1 MQQPDKKRSK
11 VIAILIVYIIV
22 SILFGLLAFKYLAP
36 KFISIH
42 AAIGI
47 FAVISLGVAM
57 YMLNYVQNYIT
68 KTGKV
73 AQTAVD
79 TLSER
84 DRKEQERKEQEKL
97 DKELKRRRAEE
108 IKRIIAEKVEEM
120 AADTEQ
126 ITDPEKY
133 FDQLLINLSK
143 AIAIVQGVAYTL
155 NRQTQTFSMTSTYAF
170 YTTDTSRT
178 FAIGEG
184 IPGQVAKDK
193 KILFIDEV
201 PEGYIKIV
209 SGLGSSSPRYMGVIP
224 IIHNDETIALLE
236 ISTFEKPEVDLVE
249 FQKQF
254 NAKVSEKISTLI
266 P

>member
-1 MQQPDKKRSK
+1 MNEKRK
-11 VIAILIVYIIV
+11 AITILIIYIIV
-22 SILFGLLAFKYLAP
+22 SIIFGLSAFKYLAP
-36 KFISIH
+36 KFISANAI
-42 AAIGI
+42 IGI
-47 FAVISLGVAM
+47 YALVSIAMTAYALVTVRKIGLQQGGSISTAADYFAD
-57 YMLNYVQNYIT
+57 QD
-68 KTGKV
+68 
-73 AQTAVD
+73 Q
-79 TLSER
+79 
-84 DRKEQERKEQEKL
+84 KEKERKEQEKI
-97 DKELKRRRAEE
+97 DKELKRRREAEG
-108 IKRIIAEKVEEM
+108 KKAIAEKVEEM
-120 AADTEQ
+120 VADTEQ

-155 NRQTQTFSMTSTYAF
+155 NRQTQTYSMVSTYAF

-193 KILFIDEV
+193 KLLFINDV

-209 SGLGSSSPRYMGVIP
+209 SGLGTSSPKYMGVIP
-224 IIHNDETIALLE
+224 VIHGDETIALLE

-254 NAKVSEKISTLI
+254 NEKVSDKISTLI

>member
-1 MQQPDKKRSK
+1 MKEKRK
-11 VIAILIVYIIV
+11 AITILIIYIIV
-22 SILFGLLAFKYLAP
+22 SIVFGLSAFKYLAP
-36 KFISIH
+36 KFIS
-42 AAIGI
+42 ANTVIGI
-47 FAVISLGVAM
+47 YALISIAMTAYALVTVRKIGLQQGGSISTAADYFAD
-57 YMLNYVQNYIT
+57 Q
-68 KTGKV
+68 
-73 AQTAVD
+73 
-79 TLSER
+79 
-84 DRKEQERKEQEKL
+84 DRKEKERKEQEKI
-97 DKELKRRRAEE
+97 DKELKRRREAEG
-108 IKRIIAEKVEEM
+108 KKLIAEKVDEM
-120 AADTEQ
+120 VADTQQ

-155 NRQTQTFSMTSTYAF
+155 NRQTQTFSMISTYAF

-193 KILFIDEV
+193 KLLFINDV

-224 IIHNDETIALLE
+224 IIHGDETIALLE

-254 NAKVSEKISTLI
+254 NEKVSEKISTLL
-266 P
+266 PA

>member
-1 MQQPDKKRSK
+1 MNEKRK
-11 VIAILIVYIIV
+11 AITILIIYIIV
-22 SILFGLLAFKYLAP
+22 SIIFGLSAFKYLAP
-36 KFISIH
+36 KFISANTIVGIYALVSIAMTAYALVTVRKIGLQQGGSIST
-42 AAIGI
+42 AADY
-47 FAVISLGVAM
+47 FAD
-57 YMLNYVQNYIT
+57 QD
-68 KTGKV
+68 
-73 AQTAVD
+73 Q
-79 TLSER
+79 
-84 DRKEQERKEQEKL
+84 KEKERKEQEKIN
-97 DKELKRRRAEE
+97 KELKRRREAEG
-108 IKRIIAEKVEEM
+108 KKAIAEKVEEM
-120 AADTEQ
+120 VADTEQ

-155 NRQTQTFSMTSTYAF
+155 NRQTQTYSIVSTYAF

-193 KILFIDEV
+193 KPLFINDV

-209 SGLGSSSPRYMGVIP
+209 SGLGTSSPNYMGVIP
-224 IIHNDETIALLE
+224 IIHGDETIALLE

-254 NAKVSEKISTLI
+254 NEKVSDKISTLI

>member
-1 MQQPDKKRSK
+1 MNEKRK
-11 VIAILIVYIIV
+11 AITILIIYIIV
-22 SILFGLLAFKYLAP
+22 SIIFGLSAFKYLAP
-36 KFISIH
+36 KFISANAI
-42 AAIGI
+42 IGI
-47 FAVISLGVAM
+47 YALISIAMAAYALVTVRKIGLQQGGSISTAADYFAD
-57 YMLNYVQNYIT
+57 QD
-68 KTGKV
+68 
-73 AQTAVD
+73 Q
-79 TLSER
+79 
-84 DRKEQERKEQEKL
+84 KEKERKEQEKI
-97 DKELKRRRAEE
+97 DKELKRRREAEG
-108 IKRIIAEKVEEM
+108 KKAIAEKVEEM
-120 AADTEQ
+120 VADTEQ
-126 ITDPEKY
+126 ITDPAKY

-155 NRQTQTFSMTSTYAF
+155 NRQTQTYSMVSTYAF

-193 KILFIDEV
+193 KLLFINDV

-209 SGLGSSSPRYMGVIP
+209 SGLGTSSPKYMGVIP
-224 IIHNDETIALLE
+224 VIHGDETIALIE

-254 NAKVSEKISTLI
+254 NEKVSEKISTLI

>member
-1 MQQPDKKRSK
+1 MNEKRK
-11 VIAILIVYIIV
+11 AITILIIYIIV
-22 SILFGLLAFKYLAP
+22 SIIFGLSAFKYLAP
-36 KFISIH
+36 KFISANTI
-42 AAIGI
+42 IGI
-47 FAVISLGVAM
+47 FALVSIAMTAYALVTVRKIGLQQGGSIS
-57 YMLNYVQNYIT
+57 
-68 KTGKV
+68 
-73 AQTAVD
+73 TAAD
-79 TLSER
+79 YFA
-84 DRKEQERKEQEKL
+84 DQDQKEKERKEQEKI
-97 DKELKRRRAEE
+97 DKELKRRREAEG
-108 IKRIIAEKVEEM
+108 KKAIAEKVEEM
-120 AADTEQ
+120 VADTEQ
-126 ITDPEKY
+126 LTDPEKY

-155 NRQTQTFSMTSTYAF
+155 NRQTQTYSIVSTYAF

-193 KILFIDEV
+193 KLLFINDV

-209 SGLGSSSPRYMGVIP
+209 SGLGTSSPKYMGVIP
-224 IIHNDETIALLE
+224 VIHGDETIALIE

-254 NAKVSEKISTLI
+254 NEKVSDKISTLI

>member
-1 MQQPDKKRSK
+1 MKEKRK
-11 VIAILIVYIIV
+11 AITILIIYIIV
-22 SILFGLLAFKYLAP
+22 SIVFGLSAFKYLAP
-36 KFISIH
+36 KFIS
-42 AAIGI
+42 ANTVIGI
-47 FAVISLGVAM
+47 YALISIAMSAYALVTVRKIGLQQGGSISTAADYFAD
-57 YMLNYVQNYIT
+57 Q
-68 KTGKV
+68 
-73 AQTAVD
+73 
-79 TLSER
+79 
-84 DRKEQERKEQEKL
+84 DRKEKERKEQEKI
-97 DKELKRRRAEE
+97 DKELKRRREAEG
-108 IKRIIAEKVEEM
+108 KKLIAEKVDEM
-120 AADTEQ
+120 VADTQQ

-155 NRQTQTFSMTSTYAF
+155 NRQTQTFSMISTYAF

-193 KILFIDEV
+193 KLLFINDV

-224 IIHNDETIALLE
+224 IIHGDETIALLE

-254 NAKVSEKISTLI
+254 NEKVSEKISSLL
-266 P
+266 PA

>member
-1 MQQPDKKRSK
+1 MNEKRK
-11 VIAILIVYIIV
+11 AITILIIYIIV
-22 SILFGLLAFKYLAP
+22 SIIFGLSAFKYLAP
-36 KFISIH
+36 KFISANTI
-42 AAIGI
+42 IGI
-47 FAVISLGVAM
+47 FALVSIAMTAYALVTVRKIGLQQGGSIS
-57 YMLNYVQNYIT
+57 
-68 KTGKV
+68 
-73 AQTAVD
+73 TAAD
-79 TLSER
+79 YFA
-84 DRKEQERKEQEKL
+84 DQDQKEKERKEQEKI
-97 DKELKRRRAEE
+97 DKELKRRREAEG
-108 IKRIIAEKVEEM
+108 KKAIAEKVEEM
-120 AADTEQ
+120 VADTEQ

-155 NRQTQTFSMTSTYAF
+155 NRQTQTYSMVSTYAF

-193 KILFIDEV
+193 KLLFINDV

-209 SGLGSSSPRYMGVIP
+209 SGLGTSSPKYMGVIP
-224 IIHNDETIALLE
+224 VIHGDETIALIE
-236 ISTFEKPEVDLVE
+236 ISTFEKPELDLVE

-254 NAKVSEKISTLI
+254 NEKVSEKISTLI

>member
-1 MQQPDKKRSK
+1 MKEKRK
-11 VIAILIVYIIV
+11 AITILIIYIIV
-22 SILFGLLAFKYLAP
+22 SIIFGLSAFKYLAP
-36 KFISIH
+36 KFISANTIVGIYALISIAMTAYALVTVRKIGLQQGGSIST
-42 AAIGI
+42 AADY
-47 FAVISLGVAM
+47 FAD
-57 YMLNYVQNYIT
+57 QD
-68 KTGKV
+68 
-73 AQTAVD
+73 Q
-79 TLSER
+79 
-84 DRKEQERKEQEKL
+84 KEKERKEQEKI
-97 DKELKRRRAEE
+97 DKELKRRREAEG
-108 IKRIIAEKVEEM
+108 KKAIAEKVEEM
-120 AADTEQ
+120 VADTEQ

-155 NRQTQTFSMTSTYAF
+155 NRQTQTYSIVSTYAF

-193 KILFIDEV
+193 KLLFINDV

-209 SGLGSSSPRYMGVIP
+209 SGLGTSSPRYMGVIP
-224 IIHNDETIALLE
+224 VIHGDETIALIE

-254 NAKVSEKISTLI
+254 NEKVSEKISTLI

>member
-1 MQQPDKKRSK
+1 MNEKRK
-11 VIAILIVYIIV
+11 AITILIIYIIV
-22 SILFGLLAFKYLAP
+22 SIIFGLSAFKYLAP
-36 KFISIH
+36 KFISANTI
-42 AAIGI
+42 IGI
-47 FAVISLGVAM
+47 FALVSIAMTAYALVTVRKIGLQQVGSIS
-57 YMLNYVQNYIT
+57 
-68 KTGKV
+68 
-73 AQTAVD
+73 TAAD
-79 TLSER
+79 YFA
-84 DRKEQERKEQEKL
+84 DQDQKEKERKEQEKI
-97 DKELKRRRAEE
+97 DKELKRRREAE
-108 IKRIIAEKVEEM
+108 IKKTIAEKVEEM
-120 AADTEQ
+120 TTDTEQ

-155 NRQTQTFSMTSTYAF
+155 NRQTQTYSMVSTYAF

-193 KILFIDEV
+193 KLLFINDV

-209 SGLGSSSPRYMGVIP
+209 SGLGSSSPKYMGVIP
-224 IIHNDETIALLE
+224 IIHGDETIALLE

-254 NAKVSEKISTLI
+254 NEKVSEKISTLI

>member
-1 MQQPDKKRSK
+1 MNEKRK
-11 VIAILIVYIIV
+11 AITILIIYIIV
-22 SILFGLLAFKYLAP
+22 SIIFGLSAFKYLAP
-36 KFISIH
+36 KFISANAI
-42 AAIGI
+42 IGI
-47 FAVISLGVAM
+47 YALVSIAMTAYALVTVRKIGLQQGGSISTAADYFAD
-57 YMLNYVQNYIT
+57 QD
-68 KTGKV
+68 
-73 AQTAVD
+73 Q
-79 TLSER
+79 
-84 DRKEQERKEQEKL
+84 KEKERKEQEKI
-97 DKELKRRRAEE
+97 DKELKRRREAEG
-108 IKRIIAEKVEEM
+108 KKAIAEKVEEM
-120 AADTEQ
+120 VADTEQ

-155 NRQTQTFSMTSTYAF
+155 NRQTQTYSMVSTYAF

-193 KILFIDEV
+193 KLLFINDV

-209 SGLGSSSPRYMGVIP
+209 SGLGTSSPKYMGVIP
-224 IIHNDETIALLE
+224 VIHGDETIALIE
-236 ISTFEKPEVDLVE
+236 ISTFEKPELDLVE

-254 NAKVSEKISTLI
+254 NEKVSDKISTLI

>member
-1 MQQPDKKRSK
+1 MKETRKA
-11 VIAILIVYIIV
+11 ITILIIYIIV
-22 SILFGLLAFKYLAP
+22 SIVFGLSAFKYLAP
-36 KFISIH
+36 KFISANTI
-42 AAIGI
+42 IGI
-47 FAVISLGVAM
+47 YALISIAMSAYALVTVRKIGLQQGGSISTAADYFAD
-57 YMLNYVQNYIT
+57 QD
-68 KTGKV
+68 
-73 AQTAVD
+73 Q
-79 TLSER
+79 
-84 DRKEQERKEQEKL
+84 KEKERKEQEKI
-97 DKELKRRRAEE
+97 DKELKRRREAEG
-108 IKRIIAEKVEEM
+108 KKLIAEKVDEM
-120 AADTEQ
+120 VADTQQ

-155 NRQTQTFSMTSTYAF
+155 NKQTQTFSMISTYAF

-193 KILFIDEV
+193 KLLFINDV

-209 SGLGSSSPRYMGVIP
+209 SGLGSSSPKYMGVIP
-224 IIHNDETIALLE
+224 VIHNDETIALLE

-254 NAKVSEKISTLI
+254 NEKVSEKISSLL
-266 P
+266 PA

>member
-1 MQQPDKKRSK
+1 MNEKRK
-11 VIAILIVYIIV
+11 AITILIIYIIV
-22 SILFGLLAFKYLAP
+22 SIIFGLSAFKYLAP
-36 KFISIH
+36 KFISANTIVGIYALISIAM
-42 AAIGI
+42 AAYVLVKIKKIVFTQDGTAI
-47 FAVISLGVAM
+47 STAADYFAD
-57 YMLNYVQNYIT
+57 QDQ
-68 KTGKV
+68 K
-73 AQTAVD
+73 
-79 TLSER
+79 ER
-84 DRKEQERKEQEKL
+84 ARKEQEKI
-97 DKELKRRRAEE
+97 DKELKRRREAE
-108 IKRIIAEKVEEM
+108 IKKAIAEKVEEM
-120 AADTEQ
+120 TQDTEQ
-126 ITDPEKY
+126 LTDPEKY

-155 NRQTQTFSMTSTYAF
+155 NRQTQTYSIVSTYAF

-193 KILFIDEV
+193 KLLFINDV

-209 SGLGSSSPRYMGVIP
+209 SGLGTSSPNYMGVIP
-224 IIHNDETIALLE
+224 IIHGEETIALLE

-254 NAKVSEKISTLI
+254 NEKVSEKISTLI

>member
-1 MQQPDKKRSK
+1 MNEKRK
-11 VIAILIVYIIV
+11 AITILIIYIIV
-22 SILFGLLAFKYLAP
+22 SIIFGLSAFKYLAP
-36 KFISIH
+36 KFISANAI
-42 AAIGI
+42 IGI
-47 FAVISLGVAM
+47 YALVSIAMTAYALVTVRKIGLQQGGSISTAADYFAD
-57 YMLNYVQNYIT
+57 QD
-68 KTGKV
+68 
-73 AQTAVD
+73 Q
-79 TLSER
+79 
-84 DRKEQERKEQEKL
+84 KEKERKEQEKI
-97 DKELKRRRAEE
+97 DKELKRRREAEG
-108 IKRIIAEKVEEM
+108 KKAIAEKVEDM
-120 AADTEQ
+120 VADTEQ

-155 NRQTQTFSMTSTYAF
+155 NRQTQTYSMVSTYAF

-193 KILFIDEV
+193 KLLFINDV

-209 SGLGSSSPRYMGVIP
+209 SGLGTSSPKYMGVIP
-224 IIHNDETIALLE
+224 VIHGDETIALIE

-254 NAKVSEKISTLI
+254 NEKVSEKISTLI

>member
-1 MQQPDKKRSK
+1 MNEKRK
-11 VIAILIVYIIV
+11 AITILIIYIIV
-22 SILFGLLAFKYLAP
+22 SIIFGLSAFKYLAP
-36 KFISIH
+36 KFISANTI
-42 AAIGI
+42 IGI
-47 FAVISLGVAM
+47 FALVSIAMTAYALVTVRKIGLQQGGSIS
-57 YMLNYVQNYIT
+57 
-68 KTGKV
+68 
-73 AQTAVD
+73 TAAD
-79 TLSER
+79 YFA
-84 DRKEQERKEQEKL
+84 DQDQKEKERKEQEKI
-97 DKELKRRRAEE
+97 DKELKRRREAEG
-108 IKRIIAEKVEEM
+108 KKAIAEKVEEM
-120 AADTEQ
+120 VADTEQ

-155 NRQTQTFSMTSTYAF
+155 NRQTQTYSMVSTYAF

-193 KILFIDEV
+193 KLLFINDV

-209 SGLGSSSPRYMGVIP
+209 SGLGTSSPKYMGVIP
-224 IIHNDETIALLE
+224 VIHGDETIALIE

-254 NAKVSEKISTLI
+254 NEKVSDKISTLI

>member
-1 MQQPDKKRSK
+1 
-11 VIAILIVYIIV
+11 
-22 SILFGLLAFKYLAP
+22 GT
-36 KFISIH
+36 
-42 AAIGI
+42 AADY
-47 FAVISLGVAM
+47 FAD
-57 YMLNYVQNYIT
+57 QD
-68 KTGKV
+68 
-73 AQTAVD
+73 Q
-79 TLSER
+79 
-84 DRKEQERKEQEKL
+84 KEKERKEQEKIE
-97 DKELKRRRAEE
+97 KELKRRREAE
-108 IKRIIAEKVEEM
+108 IKKTIAEKVEEITFE
-120 AADTEQ
+120 TEQ
-126 ITDPEKY
+126 ISDPEKY

-155 NRQTQTFSMTSTYAF
+155 NRETQTYSIVSTYAF

-193 KILFIDEV
+193 KLLFINDV

-209 SGLGSSSPRYMGVIP
+209 SGLGTSSPKYMGVIP
-224 IIHNDETIALLE
+224 VIHGDETIALIE

-254 NAKVSEKISTLI
+254 NEKVSEKISTLI

>member
-1 MQQPDKKRSK
+1 MNEKRK
-11 VIAILIVYIIV
+11 AITILIIYIIV
-22 SILFGLLAFKYLAP
+22 SIIFGLSAFKYLAP
-36 KFISIH
+36 KFISANTI
-42 AAIGI
+42 IGI
-47 FAVISLGVAM
+47 FALVSIAMTAYALVTVRKIGLQQGGSIS
-57 YMLNYVQNYIT
+57 
-68 KTGKV
+68 
-73 AQTAVD
+73 TAAD
-79 TLSER
+79 YFA
-84 DRKEQERKEQEKL
+84 DQDQKEKERKKQEKI
-97 DKELKRRRAEE
+97 DKELKRRREAEG
-108 IKRIIAEKVEEM
+108 KKAIAEKVEEM
-120 AADTEQ
+120 VADTEQ

-155 NRQTQTFSMTSTYAF
+155 NRQTQTYSMVSTYAF

-193 KILFIDEV
+193 KLLFINDV

-209 SGLGSSSPRYMGVIP
+209 SGLGTSSPKYMGVIP
-224 IIHNDETIALLE
+224 VIHGDETIALIE

-254 NAKVSEKISTLI
+254 NEKVSEKISTLI

>member
-1 MQQPDKKRSK
+1 MNEKRK
-11 VIAILIVYIIV
+11 AITILIIYIIV
-22 SILFGLLAFKYLAP
+22 SIIFGLSAFKYLAP
-36 KFISIH
+36 KFISANAI
-42 AAIGI
+42 IGI
-47 FAVISLGVAM
+47 YALVSIAMTAYALVTLRKIGLQQGGSISTAADHFAD
-57 YMLNYVQNYIT
+57 QD
-68 KTGKV
+68 
-73 AQTAVD
+73 Q
-79 TLSER
+79 
-84 DRKEQERKEQEKL
+84 KEKERKEQEKI
-97 DKELKRRRAEE
+97 DKELKRRREAEG
-108 IKRIIAEKVEEM
+108 KKAIAEKVEEM
-120 AADTEQ
+120 VADTEQ

-155 NRQTQTFSMTSTYAF
+155 NRQTQTYSMVSTYAF

-193 KILFIDEV
+193 KLLFINDV

-209 SGLGSSSPRYMGVIP
+209 SGLGTSSPKYMGVIP
-224 IIHNDETIALLE
+224 VIHGDETIALIE

-254 NAKVSEKISTLI
+254 NEKVSDKISTLI

>member
-1 MQQPDKKRSK
+1 MNEKRK
-11 VIAILIVYIIV
+11 AITILIIYIIV
-22 SILFGLLAFKYLAP
+22 SIIFGLSAFKYLAP
-36 KFISIH
+36 KFISANTI
-42 AAIGI
+42 IGI
-47 FAVISLGVAM
+47 FALVSIAMTAYALVTVRKIGLQQGGSIS
-57 YMLNYVQNYIT
+57 
-68 KTGKV
+68 
-73 AQTAVD
+73 TAAD
-79 TLSER
+79 YFA
-84 DRKEQERKEQEKL
+84 DQDQKEKERKEQEKI
-97 DKELKRRRAEE
+97 DKELKRRREAEG
-108 IKRIIAEKVEEM
+108 KKAIAEKVEEM
-120 AADTEQ
+120 VADTEQ

-155 NRQTQTFSMTSTYAF
+155 NRQTQTYSMVSTYAF

-193 KILFIDEV
+193 KLLFINDV

-209 SGLGSSSPRYMGVIP
+209 SGLGTSSPKYMGVIP
-224 IIHNDETIALLE
+224 IIHGDETIALIE
-236 ISTFEKPEVDLVE
+236 ISTFEKPELDLVE

-254 NAKVSEKISTLI
+254 NEKVSEKISTLI

>member
-1 MQQPDKKRSK
+1 MKEKRK
-11 VIAILIVYIIV
+11 AITILIIYIIV
-22 SILFGLLAFKYLAP
+22 SIVFGLSAFKYLAP
-36 KFISIH
+36 KFIS
-42 AAIGI
+42 ANTVIGI
-47 FAVISLGVAM
+47 YALISIAMTAYALVTVRKIGLQQGGSISTAADYFAD
-57 YMLNYVQNYIT
+57 Q
-68 KTGKV
+68 
-73 AQTAVD
+73 
-79 TLSER
+79 
-84 DRKEQERKEQEKL
+84 DRKEKERKEQEKI
-97 DKELKRRRAEE
+97 DKELKRRREAEG
-108 IKRIIAEKVEEM
+108 KKLIAEKVDEM
-120 AADTEQ
+120 VADTQQ

-143 AIAIVQGVAYTL
+143 AIAIVQGVAYTR
-155 NRQTQTFSMTSTYAF
+155 NRQPQTFSMISTYAF

-193 KILFIDEV
+193 KLLFINDV

-224 IIHNDETIALLE
+224 IIHGDETIALLE

-254 NAKVSEKISTLI
+254 NEKVSEKISSLL
-266 P
+266 PA

>member
-1 MQQPDKKRSK
+1 MNEKRK
-11 VIAILIVYIIV
+11 AITILIIYIIV
-22 SILFGLLAFKYLAP
+22 SIIFGLSAFKYLAP
-36 KFISIH
+36 KFISANTI
-42 AAIGI
+42 IGI
-47 FAVISLGVAM
+47 FALVSIAMTAYALVTVRKIGLQQVGSIS
-57 YMLNYVQNYIT
+57 
-68 KTGKV
+68 
-73 AQTAVD
+73 TAAD
-79 TLSER
+79 YFA
-84 DRKEQERKEQEKL
+84 DQDQKEKERKEQEKI
-97 DKELKRRRAEE
+97 DKELKRRREAE
-108 IKRIIAEKVEEM
+108 IKKTIAEKVEEM
-120 AADTEQ
+120 TADTEQ

-155 NRQTQTFSMTSTYAF
+155 NRQTQTYSIVSTYAF

-193 KILFIDEV
+193 KLLFINDV

-209 SGLGSSSPRYMGVIP
+209 SGLGSSSPKYMGVIP
-224 IIHNDETIALLE
+224 IIHGDETIALLE

-254 NAKVSEKISTLI
+254 NEKVSEKISTLL
-266 P
+266 PA

>member
-1 MQQPDKKRSK
+1 MKEKRK
-11 VIAILIVYIIV
+11 AITILIIYIIV
-22 SILFGLLAFKYLAP
+22 SIVFGLSAFKYLAP
-36 KFISIH
+36 KFISANTI
-42 AAIGI
+42 IGI
-47 FAVISLGVAM
+47 FALISIAM
-57 YMLNYVQNYIT
+57 
-68 KTGKV
+68 
-73 AQTAVD
+73 TAYALV
-79 TLSER
+79 TV
-84 DRKEQERKEQEKL
+84 RKIGLQQGGSISTAADYFADQDQKEKERKEQEKI
-97 DKELKRRRAEE
+97 DKELKRRREAE
-108 IKRIIAEKVEEM
+108 IKKTIAEKVEEM
-120 AADTEQ
+120 TTDTEQ

-155 NRQTQTFSMTSTYAF
+155 NRQTQTYSMVSTYAF

-193 KILFIDEV
+193 KLLFINDV

-224 IIHNDETIALLE
+224 VIHNDETIALLE
-236 ISTFEKPEVDLVE
+236 ISTFEKPEVDLAE

-254 NAKVSEKISTLI
+254 NEKVSEKISTLL
-266 P
+266 PA

>member
-1 MQQPDKKRSK
+1 MNEKRK
-11 VIAILIVYIIV
+11 AITILIIYIIV
-22 SILFGLLAFKYLAP
+22 SIIFGLSAFKYLAP
-36 KFISIH
+36 KFISANAI
-42 AAIGI
+42 IGI
-47 FAVISLGVAM
+47 YALVSIAMTAYALVTVRKIGLQQGGSISTAADYFAD
-57 YMLNYVQNYIT
+57 QD
-68 KTGKV
+68 
-73 AQTAVD
+73 Q
-79 TLSER
+79 
-84 DRKEQERKEQEKL
+84 KEKERKEQEKI
-97 DKELKRRRAEE
+97 DKELKRRREAEG
-108 IKRIIAEKVEEM
+108 KKAIAEKVEEM
-120 AADTEQ
+120 VADTEQ

-155 NRQTQTFSMTSTYAF
+155 NRQTQTYSMVSTYAF

-193 KILFIDEV
+193 KLLFINDV

-209 SGLGSSSPRYMGVIP
+209 SGLGTSSPKYMGVIP
-224 IIHNDETIALLE
+224 VIHGDETIALIE

-254 NAKVSEKISTLI
+254 NEKVSEKISTLI

>member
-1 MQQPDKKRSK
+1 MNEKRK
-11 VIAILIVYIIV
+11 AITILIIYIIV
-22 SILFGLLAFKYLAP
+22 SIIFGLSAFKYLAP
-36 KFISIH
+36 KFISANAI
-42 AAIGI
+42 IGI
-47 FAVISLGVAM
+47 YAIVSIAMTAYALVTVRKIGLQQGGSISTAADYFAD
-57 YMLNYVQNYIT
+57 QD
-68 KTGKV
+68 
-73 AQTAVD
+73 Q
-79 TLSER
+79 
-84 DRKEQERKEQEKL
+84 KEKERKEQEKI
-97 DKELKRRRAEE
+97 DKELKRRREAEG
-108 IKRIIAEKVEEM
+108 KKAIAEKVEEM
-120 AADTEQ
+120 VADTEQ

-155 NRQTQTFSMTSTYAF
+155 NRQTQTYSMVSTYAF

-193 KILFIDEV
+193 KLLFINDV

-209 SGLGSSSPRYMGVIP
+209 SGLGTSSPKYMGVIP
-224 IIHNDETIALLE
+224 VIHGDETIALIE

-254 NAKVSEKISTLI
+254 NEKVSEKISTLI

>member
-1 MQQPDKKRSK
+1 MNEKRK
-11 VIAILIVYIIV
+11 AITILIIYIIV
-22 SILFGLLAFKYLAP
+22 SIIFGLSAFKYLAP
-36 KFISIH
+36 KFISANAI
-42 AAIGI
+42 IGI
-47 FAVISLGVAM
+47 YALVSIAMTAYALVTVRKIGLQQGGSISTAADYFAD
-57 YMLNYVQNYIT
+57 QD
-68 KTGKV
+68 
-73 AQTAVD
+73 Q
-79 TLSER
+79 
-84 DRKEQERKEQEKL
+84 KEKERKEQEKI
-97 DKELKRRRAEE
+97 DKELKRRREAEG
-108 IKRIIAEKVEEM
+108 KKAIAEKVEEM
-120 AADTEQ
+120 VADTEQ

-155 NRQTQTFSMTSTYAF
+155 NRQTQTYSMVSTYAF

-193 KILFIDEV
+193 KLLFINDV

-209 SGLGSSSPRYMGVIP
+209 SGLGTSSPKYMGVIP
-224 IIHNDETIALLE
+224 VIHGDETIALIE

-254 NAKVSEKISTLI
+254 NEKVSDKISTLI

>member
-1 MQQPDKKRSK
+1 MNEKRK
-11 VIAILIVYIIV
+11 AITILIIYIIV
-22 SILFGLLAFKYLAP
+22 SIIFGLSAFKYLAP
-36 KFISIH
+36 KFISANTI
-42 AAIGI
+42 IGI
-47 FAVISLGVAM
+47 FALVSIAMTAYALVTVRKIGLQQGGSIS
-57 YMLNYVQNYIT
+57 
-68 KTGKV
+68 
-73 AQTAVD
+73 TAAD
-79 TLSER
+79 YFA
-84 DRKEQERKEQEKL
+84 DQDQKEKERKEQEKI
-97 DKELKRRRAEE
+97 DKELKRRREAEG
-108 IKRIIAEKVEEM
+108 KKAIAEKVEEM
-120 AADTEQ
+120 VADTEQ

-155 NRQTQTFSMTSTYAF
+155 NRQTQTYSMVSTYAF

-193 KILFIDEV
+193 KLLFINDV

-209 SGLGSSSPRYMGVIP
+209 SGLGSSSPKYMGVIP
-224 IIHNDETIALLE
+224 VIHGDETIALIE

-254 NAKVSEKISTLI
+254 NEKVSEKISTLI

>member
-1 MQQPDKKRSK
+1 MNEKRK
-11 VIAILIVYIIV
+11 AITILIIYIIV
-22 SILFGLLAFKYLAP
+22 SIIFGLSAFKYLAP
-36 KFISIH
+36 KFISANAI
-42 AAIGI
+42 IGI
-47 FAVISLGVAM
+47 YALVSIAMTAYALVTVRKIGLQQGGSISTAADYFAD
-57 YMLNYVQNYIT
+57 QD
-68 KTGKV
+68 
-73 AQTAVD
+73 Q
-79 TLSER
+79 
-84 DRKEQERKEQEKL
+84 KEKERKEQEKI
-97 DKELKRRRAEE
+97 DKELKRRREAEG
-108 IKRIIAEKVEEM
+108 KKAIAEKVEEM
-120 AADTEQ
+120 VADTEQ

-155 NRQTQTFSMTSTYAF
+155 NRQTQTYSMVSTYAF

-193 KILFIDEV
+193 KLLFINDV

-209 SGLGSSSPRYMGVIP
+209 SGLGTSSPKYMGVIP
-224 IIHNDETIALLE
+224 VIHGDETIALIE
-236 ISTFEKPEVDLVE
+236 ISTFEKPELDLVE

-254 NAKVSEKISTLI
+254 NEKVSEKISTLI

>member
-1 MQQPDKKRSK
+1 MKEKRK
-11 VIAILIVYIIV
+11 AITILIIYIIV
-22 SILFGLLAFKYLAP
+22 STVFGLSAFKYLAP
-36 KFISIH
+36 KFIS
-42 AAIGI
+42 ANTVIGI
-47 FAVISLGVAM
+47 YALISIAMTAYALVTVRKIGLQQGGSISTAADYFAD
-57 YMLNYVQNYIT
+57 Q
-68 KTGKV
+68 
-73 AQTAVD
+73 
-79 TLSER
+79 
-84 DRKEQERKEQEKL
+84 DRKEKERKEQEKI
-97 DKELKRRRAEE
+97 DKELKRRREAEG
-108 IKRIIAEKVEEM
+108 KKLIAEKVDEM
-120 AADTEQ
+120 VADTQQ

-155 NRQTQTFSMTSTYAF
+155 NRQTQTFSMISTYAF

-193 KILFIDEV
+193 KLLFINDV

-224 IIHNDETIALLE
+224 IIHGDETIALLE

-254 NAKVSEKISTLI
+254 NEKVSEKISTLL
-266 P
+266 PA

>member
-1 MQQPDKKRSK
+1 MNEKRK
-11 VIAILIVYIIV
+11 AITILIIYIIV
-22 SILFGLLAFKYLAP
+22 SIIFGLSAFKYLAP
-36 KFISIH
+36 KFISANTI
-42 AAIGI
+42 IGI
-47 FAVISLGVAM
+47 FALVSIAMTAYALVTVRKIGLQQGGSIS
-57 YMLNYVQNYIT
+57 
-68 KTGKV
+68 
-73 AQTAVD
+73 TAAD
-79 TLSER
+79 YFA
-84 DRKEQERKEQEKL
+84 DQDQKEKERKEQEKI
-97 DKELKRRRAEE
+97 DKELKRRREAEG
-108 IKRIIAEKVEEM
+108 KKAIAEKVEEM
-120 AADTEQ
+120 VADTEQ

-155 NRQTQTFSMTSTYAF
+155 NRQTQTYSMVSTYAF

-193 KILFIDEV
+193 KLLFINDV

-209 SGLGSSSPRYMGVIP
+209 SGLGTSSPKYMGVIP
-224 IIHNDETIALLE
+224 VIHGDETIALLE

-254 NAKVSEKISTLI
+254 NEKVSEKISTLI

>member
-1 MQQPDKKRSK
+1 MNEKRK
-11 VIAILIVYIIV
+11 AITILIIYIIV
-22 SILFGLLAFKYLAP
+22 SIIFGLSAFKYLAP
-36 KFISIH
+36 KFISANTIVGIYALISIAMTAYALVTVRKIGLQQGGSIST
-42 AAIGI
+42 AADY
-47 FAVISLGVAM
+47 FAD
-57 YMLNYVQNYIT
+57 QD
-68 KTGKV
+68 
-73 AQTAVD
+73 Q
-79 TLSER
+79 
-84 DRKEQERKEQEKL
+84 KEKERKEQEKI
-97 DKELKRRRAEE
+97 DKELKRRREAEG
-108 IKRIIAEKVEEM
+108 KKAIAEKVEEM
-120 AADTEQ
+120 VADTEQ

-155 NRQTQTFSMTSTYAF
+155 NRQTQTYSMVSTYAF

-193 KILFIDEV
+193 KLLFINDV

-209 SGLGSSSPRYMGVIP
+209 SGLGTSSPKYMGVIP
-224 IIHNDETIALLE
+224 IIHGDETIALIE
-236 ISTFEKPEVDLVE
+236 ISTFEKPELDLVE

-254 NAKVSEKISTLI
+254 NEKVSEKISTLI

>member
-1 MQQPDKKRSK
+1 MKEKRK
-11 VIAILIVYIIV
+11 AITILIIYIIV
-22 SILFGLLAFKYLAP
+22 SIVFGLSAFKYLAP
-36 KFISIH
+36 KFIS
-42 AAIGI
+42 ANTVIGI
-47 FAVISLGVAM
+47 YALISIAMTAYALVTVRKIGLQQGGSISTAADYFAD
-57 YMLNYVQNYIT
+57 Q
-68 KTGKV
+68 
-73 AQTAVD
+73 
-79 TLSER
+79 
-84 DRKEQERKEQEKL
+84 DRKEKERKEQEKI
-97 DKELKRRRAEE
+97 DKELKRRREAEG
-108 IKRIIAEKVEEM
+108 KKLIAEKVDEM
-120 AADTEQ
+120 VADTQQ

-155 NRQTQTFSMTSTYAF
+155 NRQTQTFSMISTYAF

-193 KILFIDEV
+193 KLLFINDV

-224 IIHNDETIALLE
+224 IIHGDETIALLE

-254 NAKVSEKISTLI
+254 NEKVSEKISSLL
-266 P
+266 PA

>member
-1 MQQPDKKRSK
+1 MNANKKVK
-11 VIAILIVYIIV
+11 ITLVIYIII
-22 SILFGLLAFKYLAP
+22 SIIFGLSVFKYLAP
-36 KFISIH
+36 KFISINTE
-42 AAIGI
+42 IGI
-47 FAVISLGVAM
+47 YAIISIAM
-57 YMLNYVQNYIT
+57 AAYVLTQIGKMQDGRPISTTANYLADQD
-68 KTGKV
+68 
-73 AQTAVD
+73 Q
-79 TLSER
+79 
-84 DRKEQERKEQEKL
+84 KEKARKEQEKI
-97 DKELKRRRAEE
+97 DKELKRRREAE
-108 IKRIIAEKVEEM
+108 IKKTIAEKVEEM
-120 AADTEQ
+120 TADTEQ

-155 NRQTQTFSMTSTYAF
+155 NRQTQTYSMVSTYAF

-193 KILFIDEV
+193 KLLFINDV

-209 SGLGSSSPRYMGVIP
+209 SGLGTSSPKYMGVIP
-224 IIHNDETIALLE
+224 VIHGDETIALIE

-254 NAKVSEKISTLI
+254 NEKVSEKISTLI

>member
-1 MQQPDKKRSK
+1 MKEKRK
-11 VIAILIVYIIV
+11 AITILIIYIIV
-22 SILFGLLAFKYLAP
+22 STVFGLSAFKYLAP
-36 KFISIH
+36 KFIS
-42 AAIGI
+42 ANTVIGI
-47 FAVISLGVAM
+47 YALISIAMTAYALVTVRKIGLQQGGSISTAADYFAD
-57 YMLNYVQNYIT
+57 Q
-68 KTGKV
+68 
-73 AQTAVD
+73 
-79 TLSER
+79 
-84 DRKEQERKEQEKL
+84 DRKEKERKEQEKI
-97 DKELKRRRAEE
+97 DKELKRRREAEV
-108 IKRIIAEKVEEM
+108 KKVIAEKVDEM
-120 AADTEQ
+120 VANTQQ

-155 NRQTQTFSMTSTYAF
+155 NRQTQTFSMISTYAF

-193 KILFIDEV
+193 KLLFINDV

-224 IIHNDETIALLE
+224 IIHGDETIALLE

-254 NAKVSEKISTLI
+254 NEKVSEKISTLL
-266 P
+266 PA

>member
-1 MQQPDKKRSK
+1 MKEKRK
-11 VIAILIVYIIV
+11 AITILIIYIIV
-22 SILFGLLAFKYLAP
+22 SIVFGLSAFKYLAP
-36 KFISIH
+36 KFISANTI
-42 AAIGI
+42 IGI
-47 FAVISLGVAM
+47 FALVSIAM
-57 YMLNYVQNYIT
+57 
-68 KTGKV
+68 
-73 AQTAVD
+73 TAYALV
-79 TLSER
+79 TV
-84 DRKEQERKEQEKL
+84 RKIGLQQGGSRSTAADYFADQDQKEKERKEQEKI
-97 DKELKRRRAEE
+97 DKELKRRREAE
-108 IKRIIAEKVEEM
+108 IKKTIAEKVEEM
-120 AADTEQ
+120 TTDTEQ

-155 NRQTQTFSMTSTYAF
+155 NRQTQTYSMVSTYAF

-193 KILFIDEV
+193 KLLFINDV

-209 SGLGSSSPRYMGVIP
+209 SGLGTSSPKYMGVIP
-224 IIHNDETIALLE
+224 VIHGDETIALIE

-254 NAKVSEKISTLI
+254 NEKVSEKISTLI

>member
-1 MQQPDKKRSK
+1 MKEKRK
-11 VIAILIVYIIV
+11 AITILIIYIIV
-22 SILFGLLAFKYLAP
+22 SIVFGLSAFKYLAP
-36 KFISIH
+36 KFIS
-42 AAIGI
+42 ANTVIGI
-47 FAVISLGVAM
+47 YALISIAMSAYALVTVRKIGLQQGGSISTAADYFAD
-57 YMLNYVQNYIT
+57 Q
-68 KTGKV
+68 
-73 AQTAVD
+73 
-79 TLSER
+79 
-84 DRKEQERKEQEKL
+84 DRKEKERKEQEKI
-97 DKELKRRRAEE
+97 DKELKRRREAEV
-108 IKRIIAEKVEEM
+108 KKVIAEKVDEM
-120 AADTEQ
+120 VANTQQ

-155 NRQTQTFSMTSTYAF
+155 NRQTQTFSMISTYAF

-193 KILFIDEV
+193 KLLFINDV

-224 IIHNDETIALLE
+224 IIHGDETIALLE

-254 NAKVSEKISTLI
+254 NEKVSEKISTLL
-266 P
+266 PA